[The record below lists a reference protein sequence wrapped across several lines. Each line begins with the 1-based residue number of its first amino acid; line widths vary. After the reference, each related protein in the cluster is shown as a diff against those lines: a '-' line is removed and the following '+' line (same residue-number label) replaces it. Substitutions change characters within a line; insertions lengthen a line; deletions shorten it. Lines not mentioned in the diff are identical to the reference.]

1 MRTLPDSD
9 SATLRGVKAPNV
21 ALDTPSFGSRCIGG
35 NTHQLTHVNQ
45 ALSGQEVLLLGDHYL
60 WFTVSVCG
68 QMIASGRQLTAQP
81 NGVAMKTACCTY
93 RHCRGSHVGT
103 G

>member
-1 MRTLPDSD
+1 MRTFPDSD
-9 SATLRGVKAPNV
+9 SATLRDVKAPYV
-21 ALDTPSFGSRCIGG
+21 ALDTPPFGSHYSRG
-35 NTHQLTHVNQ
+35 NTRQRTHVNQ

-93 RHCRGSHVGT
+93 RHCRGNHVGI